1 MSGELQCIPHVDAD
15 GQVVELIGV
24 TRDISERKVFEAEL
38 RNLAVTDTL
47 TGVWNR
53 RHGTE
58 LLSADLSARRPGHA
72 LSLLMLDIDHFK
84 AINDTFGHQ
93 AGDHALIEVASRL
106 RRSLRGNDMVARW
119 GGEEFVVLLRDCALP
134 DALRLAE
141 DIRAAIGEV
150 PFGALGSLTV
160 SVGAA
165 QVGADEDL
173 TSWLGR
179 ADQALYRAKRAG
191 RNEVV
196 ADSE

>member
-1 MSGELQCIPHVDAD
+1 
-15 GQVVELIGV
+15 
-24 TRDISERKVFEAEL
+24 
-38 RNLAVTDTL
+38 
-47 TGVWNR
+47 
-53 RHGTE
+53 
-58 LLSADLSARRPGHA
+58 
-72 LSLLMLDIDHFK
+72 MLDIDHFK

-119 GGEEFVVLLRDCALP
+119 GGEEFVVLLRDCVLS

-141 DIRAAIGEV
+141 DIRAAIAEV

-165 QVGADEDL
+165 EVRADEDL